1 MDNSRRSFIKKSVLG
16 TTYMAMGGLGMSA
29 KSYNNIIG
37 SNERV
42 NVAII
47 GLGRRLKSFV
57 EPIADTGNN
66 VKLAYLCDVM
76 KSQRIEAAE
85 RFSKV
90 LSYSPG
96 LENDL
101 RKIHE
106 DKDVDAIIHLTPDH
120 WHTPGACYAM
130 QAGKHVF
137 VEKPCCHNPREGK
150 MLLEFQ
156 KKYNKIVQVGNQAR
170 SSDTMIEIVKE
181 IHNGLIG
188 ETYEAIAFYSNSRGE
203 VPIQQPAPIPEGLD
217 WDLFQGPAPRR
228 EYTHNTWDYNWH
240 WYDWTYGTAE
250 SGNNMIHR
258 YDLAR
263 WAMQLD
269 FPEQVEVKAKKNHFL
284 EDGWTMYDTMNSV
297 FRFPGNKIIKGDCKS
312 RNGYKTYGY
321 DNGVIIFGTKGSAY
335 LSIDRYK
342 VYDRDGKLIKQDAST
357 LNSVN
362 LHFTNFIDSIRG
374 KATVNSPVV
383 EAEKS
388 TLLCHLAN
396 ISYRIGKNFDVDSET
411 GKIYDRD
418 GMKLWGREYEP
429 GWEPKL

>member
-1 MDNSRRSFIKKSVLG
+1 MNNSRRSFIKKSVLG
-16 TTYMAMGGLGMSA
+16 TTYLAIGGLGMSA
-29 KSYNNIIG
+29 KSYKNIIG
-37 SNERV
+37 SNERINLAV
-42 NVAII
+42 I

-57 EPIADTGNN
+57 EPIADKENN
-66 VKLAYLCDVM
+66 VNLTYLCDVM
-76 KSQRIEAAE
+76 ESQRIKGGEL
-85 RFSKV
+85 FSKV
-90 LSYSPG
+90 LSYSPS

-106 DKDVDAIIHLTPDH
+106 DKDLDALLHLTPDH

-130 QAGKHVF
+130 QAGKHVY
-137 VEKPCCHNPREGK
+137 VEKPCSHNPKEGK

-156 KKYNKIVQVGNQAR
+156 NRYNRVIQVGNQAR
-170 SSDTMIEIVKE
+170 SSDTMIEIVNE

-188 ETYEAIAFYSNSRGE
+188 ETYEAIAFYTNSRGE
-203 VPIQQPAPIPEGLD
+203 VPVQQPAPIPEGLD

-240 WYDWTYGTAE
+240 WYDWTFGTAE

-269 FPEQVEVKAKKNHFL
+269 FPEQVQVEANKNHFL
-284 EDGWTMYDTMNSV
+284 DDGWTMYDTMHSI

-342 VYDRDGKLIKQDAST
+342 VYDRGGKLIKQDASI

-362 LHFTNFIDSIRG
+362 LHFSNFIDSIRG

-396 ISYRIGKNFDVDSET
+396 ISYRIGQNFDLDNET
-411 GKIYDRD
+411 GKIHSRD
-418 GMKLWGREYEP
+418 AMKLWGREYEP

>member
-29 KSYNNIIG
+29 KSYKNIIG

-42 NVAII
+42 HVAII
-47 GLGRRLKSFV
+47 GLGRRLKNFV
-57 EPIADTGNN
+57 EPIADKENN

-76 KSQRIEAAE
+76 KSQRIEAGE

-106 DKDVDAIIHLTPDH
+106 DKEVDAIIHLTPDH
-120 WHTPGACYAM
+120 WHAPGACYAM
-130 QAGKHVF
+130 QAGKHVY
-137 VEKPCCHNPREGK
+137 VEKPCSHNPREGK
-150 MLLEFQ
+150 MLLAFQ
-156 KKYNKIVQVGNQAR
+156 RKYNKVVQVGNQAR

-203 VPIQQPAPIPEGLD
+203 VPVQQPAPIPEGLD
-217 WDLFQGPAPRR
+217 WELFQGPAPRR
-228 EYTHNTWDYNWH
+228 EYTYNTWDYNWH